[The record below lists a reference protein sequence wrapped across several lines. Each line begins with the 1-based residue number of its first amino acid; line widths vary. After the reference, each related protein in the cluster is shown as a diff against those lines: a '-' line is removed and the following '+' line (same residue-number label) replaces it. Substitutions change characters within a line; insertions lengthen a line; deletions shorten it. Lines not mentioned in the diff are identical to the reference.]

1 MDPEELFFPSLDRPQ
16 AVLTQVP
23 SRELRYQARGRWV
36 GSYGWGCLPS
46 AELNPNPA
54 QKFILEL
61 DLKMEEGVRSKLIL
75 CFTVKT
81 WQGPTEVFVEGRWSK
96 TPKEMKVFLEGRKNK
111 T

>member
-1 MDPEELFFPSLDRPQ
+1 
-16 AVLTQVP
+16 
-23 SRELRYQARGRWV
+23 
-36 GSYGWGCLPS
+36 LPS

-61 DLKMEEGVRSKLIL
+61 DLKVEEGVRSKLIL

-96 TPKEMKVFLEGRKNK
+96 TPKEIEGFFGRKK
-111 T
+111 DETPK